1 MHLFG
6 RHPAGV
12 LDDGDGVAEQWFGC
26 EDINLAEGAGIHVW
40 TLAAL
45 RRGYSHAV
53 IRNRVL
59 SVALALSVVAALGSA
74 SAQALPSPDVE
85 PQSRGL
91 VAAYSLVVPTSVSAS
106 GLIARAVLPGGV
118 GCPGLRATVKTR
130 TGTKQVRVAMTER
143 RPGVTTLDAFSTLLV
158 CEARMPQG
166 AKQAS
171 IAGRT
176 IPAAIPAN
184 VDRIALL
191 GDSGCRLKGS
201 EIQACNDPEEWPLA
215 LTARS
220 VVRENPDLVI
230 FLGDF
235 FYREEACPSANAAM
249 CGGSPAPL
257 TNVPFTDSAWGWVA
271 DVFVPMAPILQGL
284 PLYVIRGNHEL
295 CSRGG
300 NGYFL
305 FFDPS
310 FGTSQACAPTAE
322 GVAPVVY
329 SPTTS
334 VDLKVVGGRTLRLVN
349 VDSSN
354 GLDTG
359 IDDTIAASLR
369 PLFVEAD
376 RRAEA
381 AEESW
386 LLTHRPITGVISTQD
401 LPDPPGAATTWSS
414 VTNAFASS
422 GLLGNFDLSLS
433 SHIHVAQAIQVP
445 GLPGEIVLGN
455 AGTQLEPSTGYQIP
469 AYGPLADGF
478 GVPLTT
484 AVPQIPTAS
493 ALTTWVRF
501 GYAVATPA
509 KSGWKFEMKD
519 VEGTGFATCRVVK
532 GDVACG

>member
-1 MHLFG
+1 MM
-6 RHPAGV
+6 RRIAV
-12 LDDGDGVAEQWFGC
+12 
-26 EDINLAEGAGIHVW
+26 
-40 TLAAL
+40 LAAA
-45 RRGYSHAV
+45 G
-53 IRNRVL
+53 
-59 SVALALSVVAALGSA
+59 ALLVSALPMA
-74 SAQALPSPDVE
+74 SAQAAPTPSLASGSMASAATASSARSV
-85 PQSRGL
+85 L
-91 VAAYSLVVPTSVSAS
+91 AAYSLVVPSEVAAS
-106 GLIARAVLPGGV
+106 GLIARAVLPGGL
-118 GCPGLRATVKTR
+118 GCPGLEATVASGK
-130 TGTKQVRVAMTER
+130 GTKKVRVAMSER
-143 RPGVTTLDAFSTLLV
+143 TAGATTQDAFSTLLV
-158 CEARMPQG
+158 CEVRMPKG
-166 AKQAS
+166 ATVAS
-171 IAGRT
+171 IAGRS
-176 IPAAIPAN
+176 IPAAKPAT
-184 VDRIALL
+184 VDKLAVL

-201 EIQACNDPEEWPLA
+201 EVQDCNDPRAWPLA
-215 LTARS
+215 LNARS
-220 VVRENPDLVI
+220 IVRERPDMVL

-235 FYREEACPSANAAM
+235 FYREQACPAANSAM

-257 TNVPFTDSAWGWVA
+257 TAVPFTDSAWGWVA
-271 DVFVPMAPILQGL
+271 DVFVPMAPMLQSL
-284 PLYVIRGNHEL
+284 PMYVVRGNHEM

-310 FGTSQACAPTAE
+310 FGTSQACAPSAE

-369 PLFVEAD
+369 PLFVEAN
-376 RRAEA
+376 RRAAA

-386 LLTHRPITGVISTQD
+386 LLTHRPLTGVTSTED

-433 SHIHVAQAIQVP
+433 SHIHIAQVVQIP

-501 GYAVATPA
+501 GYALATPA
-509 KSGWKFEMKD
+509 KSGWTFEMKD
-519 VEGTGFATCRVVK
+519 VDGSGFATCRVVK
-532 GDVACG
+532 GDVTCG